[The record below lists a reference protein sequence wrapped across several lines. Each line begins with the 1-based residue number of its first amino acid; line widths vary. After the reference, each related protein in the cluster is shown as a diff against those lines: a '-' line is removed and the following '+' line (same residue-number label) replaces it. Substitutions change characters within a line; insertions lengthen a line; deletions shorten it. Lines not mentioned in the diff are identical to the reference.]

1 MGTPGPRQPC
11 YLAEWY
17 QAELTDDQLDRA
29 AAKLDECAASM
40 SADGSSVRLLMT
52 LAVPGDEVMFGVF
65 AAASAQLV
73 ARACNQAGMP
83 PQRLTVASRLAG
95 SRRETPD
102 SSRGHGP

>member
-17 QAELTDDQLDRA
+17 QAALTDDQLDRA

-40 SADGSSVRLLMT
+40 SADGTAVRLLMT
-52 LAVPGDEVMFGVF
+52 LAVPSDEVVFGVF

-73 ARACNQAGMP
+73 AQACHRAGLP
-83 PQRLTVASRLAG
+83 PQRLTVASRLTG
-95 SRRETPD
+95 PRRETPD
-102 SSRGHGP
+102 SSPTRGP